1 LYVIDGFVVGTS
13 VGQNFNP
20 NDIESISIL
29 KDAASTAIYGA
40 RGSNGVVLINTKNAK
55 EGKVNI
61 NFTLDHGIQ
70 NIPMSRRTP
79 VLNGVEF
86 AQFKKEIF
94 EDNFRYFK
102 QKEPTLEDVPL
113 GFRYPEQTKFST
125 DWFGAILNNNAP
137 YTDANLTISS
147 GKGTMKS
154 MFSVGLL
161 QRDRFY
167 C

>member
-1 LYVIDGFVVGTS
+1 MRGIGSLGAGSDPLYVIDGFVVGTS

-61 NFTLDHGIQ
+61 NFTLDNGIQ
-70 NIPMSRRTP
+70 NIPDSRKTP

-86 AQFKKEIF
+86 AQFKKEVF
-94 EDNFRYFK
+94 EDNFRYFNK
-102 QKEPTLEDVPL
+102 
-113 GFRYPEQTKFST
+113 RS
-125 DWFGAILNNNAP
+125 
-137 YTDANLTISS
+137 
-147 GKGTMKS
+147 
-154 MFSVGLL
+154 LL
-161 QRDRFY
+161 
-167 C
+167 